1 MKRDPNRTEV
11 PIGNKVPATTDPAA
25 MSYQQ
30 RLRSKKA
37 GDPRGGNIPM
47 PSIPRFDKEPPQGRV
62 TMQQAAQQQQGL
74 PPLMLADS
82 DVLPDA
88 AKKDQRFVQGFGSE
102 LAVNN
107 PALAAEYGVMRQG
120 QYIPPPQLVAR
131 TGAGPQRGA
140 FRPETI
146 QGIEQLQKM
155 EAEKRAAA
163 ERSVE
168 EEAKDHTATAR
179 LAGEV
184 DEPPVDTEKAKA
196 AVDKMD
202 DLDFYNFTQAMMR
215 DLINNDQQRKLIESR
230 LEEIDITDLILGD
243 YSQKVPIRPGKFE
256 PEFELIAGHNDLAM
270 KKLIAEEARQ
280 LDVNE
285 RYLLDKF
292 AMMQLAAGVKAIGSL
307 QMPEYR
313 DGEGVLVPELFWKRF
328 NKIASLPTPIL
339 ASLGANFFW
348 FDVRC
353 RKACTAE
360 ELKNG

>member
-1 MKRDPNRTEV
+1 
-11 PIGNKVPATTDPAA
+11 
-25 MSYQQ
+25 
-30 RLRSKKA
+30 
-37 GDPRGGNIPM
+37 
-47 PSIPRFDKEPPQGRV
+47 
-62 TMQQAAQQQQGL
+62 MQQAAQRQQGL

-82 DVLPDA
+82 DVLPDS

-107 PALAAEYGVMRQG
+107 PALAAEYGVLRQG
-120 QYIPPPQLVAR
+120 QYVPPPQLMAN
-131 TGAGPQRGA
+131 TAPGQRVPLK
-140 FRPETI
+140 PETI
-146 QGIEQLQKM
+146 QGIEQLQQL
-155 EAEKRAAA
+155 EVQKRAAQ

-168 EEAKDHTATAR
+168 DEARDHTATAR
-179 LAGEV
+179 LAGAVEEPTPE
-184 DEPPVDTEKAKA
+184 DEGKVKSV
-196 AVDKMD
+196 VDKMD

-230 LEEIDITDLILGD
+230 LEEIDITDLIMGNF
-243 YSQKVPIRPGKFE
+243 SQKVPIKQGKFE
-256 PEFELIAGHNDLAM
+256 PVFETIAGHNDLAM

-292 AMMQLAAGVKAIGSL
+292 AMMQLAAGIKAVGSV

-313 DGEGVLVPELFWKRF
+313 DGDGVLVAEMFWKRF

-353 RKACTAE
+353 RKSCTAE